1 MATQLVEKRELL
13 AARQKELATIFAE
26 AKTEN
31 GDLDFGKVAS
41 LTGDAKA
48 RVEEVQRRNTELDG
62 LFDEVKRL
70 HGLQEMESKVSG
82 MGDFLAAPANGARG
96 AIAHPEG
103 GAAGATP
110 PQKSLTDLLL
120 DSVTVK
126 EFQPAAKRGP
136 VSEHKYDWMQERKT
150 VLTETG
156 FAPQAIRT
164 GLILPAALQQPRIA
178 DLIPQGTTDQTAIVY
193 MEETTTT
200 NAVAGTLEGNLKPES
215 ALAFTE
221 RNSPVRKIAGILP
234 VTDELLNDV
243 PALRSYVEMR
253 LRLFLALAEDRDLY
267 AGAGSPTLTGLT
279 NISGIQTQA
288 RGTDPGPDA
297 IFKAMVKVYTG
308 AYLQASGIVMHPIDW
323 QNIRLLRTDQGI
335 YIFGNPGDNAPARLW
350 GLNVVTTTAATQG
363 TALVAAFDT
372 AVQIFRRDQV
382 SFAISTE
389 HSDFFARNEM
399 LLRVEERLAL
409 VCYRPAAIVTVS
421 GL

>member
-1 MATQLVEKRELL
+1 L
-13 AARQKELATIFAE
+13 FPSC
-26 AKTEN
+26 
-31 GDLDFGKVAS
+31 S
-41 LTGDAKA
+41 LTQSQHRAHIWIGIF
-48 RVEEVQRRNTELDG
+48 ELDT
-62 LFDEVKRL
+62 LFDEVKHLADL
-70 HGLQEMESKVSG
+70 HEMVTKVDEKG
-82 MGDFLAAPANGARG
+82 TYLATPANGGRG
-96 AIAHPEG
+96 AITHPG
-103 GAAGATP
+103 TAASGTVVA
-110 PQKSLTDLLL
+110 QKSLTDLLL

-136 VSEHKYDWMQERKT
+136 VSEHKYDWTLERKT

-200 NAVAGTLEGNLKPES
+200 NAVAGTLEGNLKPEA

-234 VTDELLNDV
+234 VTDELLNDI
-243 PALRSYVEMR
+243 PALRSYIEMR

-267 AGAGSPTLTGLT
+267 AGAGSPTLTGLI

-288 RGTDPGPDA
+288 RSTDPGPDA
-297 IFKAMVKVYTG
+297 FFKAMVKVYTG
-308 AYLQASGIVMHPIDW
+308 AFLQASGIVMHPIDW

-350 GLNVVTTTAATQG
+350 GLNVVQTTAATQG

-399 LLRVEERLAL
+399 LLRIEERLAL
-409 VCYRPAAIVTVS
+409 VCYRPAALVTVT

>member
-1 MATQLVEKRELL
+1 MATQLIEKRELL
-13 AARQKELATIFAE
+13 AARQKELATIFAD
-26 AKTEN
+26 AKN
-31 GDLDFGKVAS
+31 DDGNLDFGRVQS
-41 LTGDAKA
+41 LTGDEKA
-48 RVEEVQRRNTELDG
+48 RLEEVRRRNTELDT

-70 HGLQEMESKVSG
+70 HGLDEMASKVSN
-82 MGDFLAAPANGARG
+82 MGSFLSAPAASVNGVP
-96 AIAHPEG
+96 HPEG
-103 GAAGATP
+103 GAAGAP
-110 PQKSLTDLLL
+110 VAQKSLTDLLL
-120 DSVTVK
+120 GSVTVK

-136 VSEHKYDWMQERKT
+136 VSEHKYDWTQERKT

-178 DLIPQGTTDQTAIVY
+178 DLIPQGTTEQTAIVY

-234 VTDELLNDV
+234 VTDELLNDI
-243 PALRSYVEMR
+243 PALRSYIEMR

-267 AGAGSPTLTGLT
+267 GGAGSPTLTGLI

-297 IFKAMVKVYTG
+297 FFKAMVKVYTG
-308 AYLQASGIVMHPIDW
+308 SFLQASGIVMHPIDW

-350 GLNVVTTTAATQG
+350 GLNVVQTTAATQG

-399 LLRVEERLAL
+399 LLRIEERLAL
-409 VCYRPAAIVTVS
+409 VCYRPAAVVTVT

>member
-13 AARQKELATIFAE
+13 AARQKELGTIFAE
-26 AKTEN
+26 AKTDDGN
-31 GDLDFGKVAS
+31 LDFGRCQA
-41 LTGDAKA
+41 LTGDASA
-48 RVEEVQRRNTELDG
+48 RVEEVRRRNTELDA
-62 LFDEVKRL
+62 LFEEVKKLNDL
-70 HGLQEMESKVSG
+70 HEMETKVSG
-82 MGDFLAAPANGARG
+82 LGTFLSAPVGRP
-96 AIAHPEG
+96 IAHPEG
-103 GAAGATP
+103 DAGMRGGMAA

-120 DSVTVK
+120 DSVTIK

-136 VSEHKYDWMQERKT
+136 ASEHKYDWTLERKT

-164 GLILPAALQQPRIA
+164 GLILPAALQLPRIA
-178 DLIPQGTTDQTAIVY
+178 DLIPQGTTEQTAIVY

-221 RNSPVRKIAGILP
+221 RNSPVRKIAGVLP

-267 AGAGSPTLTGLT
+267 AGAGSPTLTGIV

-308 AYLQASGIVMHPIDW
+308 AFLQASGVIMHPIDW
-323 QNIRLLRTDQGI
+323 QNVRLLRTDQGI
-335 YIFGNPGDNAPARLW
+335 YIFGNPGDNAPARIW
-350 GLNVVTTTAATQG
+350 GLPVVETTAATQG
-363 TALVAAFDT
+363 TAVVAAFDT
-372 AVQIFRRDQV
+372 ALQIFRRDQV

-399 LLRVEERLAL
+399 LLRIEERLAL
-409 VCYRPAAIVTVS
+409 ACYRPAAIVTVT